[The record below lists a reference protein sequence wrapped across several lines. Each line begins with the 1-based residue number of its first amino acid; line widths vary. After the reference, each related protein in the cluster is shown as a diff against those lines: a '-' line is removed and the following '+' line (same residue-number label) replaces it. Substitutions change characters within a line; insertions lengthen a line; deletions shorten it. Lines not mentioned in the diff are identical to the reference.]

1 MLEQLFAALILHF
14 CSVGQPIDNWYQYTA
29 DRDYDLG
36 RVVDTMR
43 MTTDHGPVWVYEF
56 ETGVLFV
63 TNPGNEH
70 GQCARKTD
78 GS

>member
-1 MLEQLFAALILHF
+1 MIETIVLGLIAHF
-14 CSVGQPIDNWYQYTA
+14 CSIGQPIDNWYQYVA
-29 DRDYDLG
+29 DHNYDLG

-43 MTTDHGPVWVYEF
+43 MTTNHGPVWVYEWQ
-56 ETGVLFV
+56 TGVIFV

-78 GS
+78 GR